1 MAMRTRRS
9 ISQASGAFPAPGLV
23 ASLQRAVTAAA
34 QVSDDPESDATTLTR
49 MMPTPRSNASR
60 ALARLCLRI
69 SRTPAGFRIMP

>member
-23 ASLQRAVTAAA
+23 ASLQRAVTAVA
-34 QVSDDPESDATTLTR
+34 QVPDDPESDATLTR
-49 MMPTPRSNASR
+49 MPTPRSNASR

-69 SRTPAGFRIMP
+69 SRTPAGFLNMP